1 MTRPTTTTTIGLISD
16 THMPERR
23 RTLPAAVFDLFQ
35 GVDLILH
42 AGDVGEL
49 WVLDQLSSLAPVI
62 AVHGNDD
69 TEEAQRE
76 LPYQQVIAARGV
88 RILLWHSHHPDW
100 DTEMAARRDNVISP
114 IRSIERAQRAGAQV
128 AVFGHWHIPFV
139 HRQDGVCVVNPG
151 ALASA
156 NFFTRLTVAS
166 VALMT
171 IGGSGQVD
179 VRHVDLAAPD
189 RIFAPVVDW
198 QAGFAANAAP
208 YEASIITPELERA
221 VAFLRRRLSRPDL
234 IALQPAI
241 SELSHAVWEG
251 RADVITLAQVQE
263 AINQDG
269 AVPPDL
275 RTRLA
280 DLLAEFRATQF

>member
-1 MTRPTTTTTIGLISD
+1 MTHPTTTIGLISD
-16 THMPERR
+16 THMPARR
-23 RTLPAAVFDLFQ
+23 RTLPAALFDLFQ

-42 AGDVGEL
+42 AGDVGKL
-49 WVLDQLSSLAPVI
+49 WVLDQLGSLAPVI

-76 LPYQQVIAARGV
+76 LPYQQVIAINGV

-100 DTEMAARRDNVISP
+100 HTEMASRRDNVISP
-114 IRSIERAQRAGAQV
+114 IRSVERAQRAGAQV
-128 AVFGHWHIPFV
+128 AVFGHWHIPFT
-139 HRQDGVCVVNPG
+139 HRQDGVLVVNPG
-151 ALASA
+151 ALASGSY
-156 NFFTRLTVAS
+156 FTRLTVAS

-171 IGGSGQVD
+171 IDSNGQVD
-179 VRHVDLAAPD
+179 VRHVDLDAPN
-189 RIFAPVVDW
+189 RSFAPVVDW

-208 YEASIITPELERA
+208 YEASIITPELGRA
-221 VAFLRRRLSRPDL
+221 AAFLRRHLARQDL
-234 IALQPAI
+234 IALEPAI

-263 AINQDG
+263 AINHDG

-275 RTRLA
+275 QTRLA
-280 DLLAEFRATQF
+280 HLLAEFRAAQF